1 MSCINRKETTLSLD
15 YITPDSIW
23 AVSPWTWLLHWSE
36 PLDWS
41 VASSKTLR
49 WSGTKHCDGTDLDT
63 VLIVGWPESAEPGE
77 WKITELLLNPLPD
90 ESRYLELQNTS
101 EKWLNVGDLRV
112 VSVDPVTRT
121 DLSYRILAEPGVC
134 IAPKSC
140 IVLSESWVRM
150 ASDFSELD
158 SFRFY
163 QSAAALPWND
173 DLAVGR
179 IEDENGQPLIAFHAE
194 KSDHFLGLIRAEGHS
209 LVPVYEHETETDQ
222 LEWTSHAPGSGSP
235 GIAQTFA
242 AIPNANGRWSM
253 RNNRCRWGAPAVVE
267 YHDLAQPVLAECWIS
282 TPSGQRILQLMHQGL
297 LDSSGLLVWDGRM
310 SNGFLAPD
318 GTYLMC
324 VRGVD
329 AKNRSFA
336 KSWGIQVR

>member
-1 MSCINRKETTLSLD
+1 MEF
-15 YITPDSIW
+15 
-23 AVSPWTWLLHWSE
+23 
-36 PLDWS
+36 
-41 VASSKTLR
+41 
-49 WSGTKHCDGTDLDT
+49 
-63 VLIVGWPESAEPGE
+63 
-77 WKITELLLNPLPD
+77 
-90 ESRYLELQNTS
+90 QNTS
-101 EKWLNVGDLRV
+101 EKWLNAGDLRV

-121 DLSYRILAEPGVC
+121 DLSFRILTEPGVC

-140 IVLSESWVRM
+140 IALSESWARM

-158 SFRFY
+158 SFRFH

-179 IEDENGQPLIAFHAE
+179 IEDAEGQTLMEFHAD
-194 KSDHFLGLIRAEGHS
+194 KSDHFLGLLSVEGHS
-209 LVPVYEHETETDQ
+209 LVPVYEHESEKGQ
-222 LEWTSHAPGSGSP
+222 LEWTSHAPGRGSP
-235 GIAQTFA
+235 GMVPASV
-242 AIPNANGRWSM
+242 AIPNANGHWAM

-267 YHDLAQPVLAECWIS
+267 YHNLAQPALAECWIS
-282 TPSGQRILQLMHQGL
+282 TPSGQRILQLMNRGL
-297 LDSSGLLVWDGRM
+297 LDSNGLLVWDGRM
-310 SNGFLAPD
+310 SNGLQAPD